1 MMVRHGD
8 GFILL
13 KIFLLNYVQVYY
25 ILVVNK
31 GTEIYYIVNVI
42 LDVNNDT
49 NTRQIPSICREYHN
63 FLLICALKVVGYSC
77 SILIRRK
84 KLT

>member
-1 MMVRHGD
+1 MMLGHGE
-8 GFILL
+8 GFKLL

-31 GTEIYYIVNVI
+31 GTEIYYIVNVM
-42 LDVNNDT
+42 LDENNDT
-49 NTRQIPSICREYHN
+49 NTRQIPLICREYHN
-63 FLLICALKVVGYSC
+63 FLMFCALKVVGYSC